1 MAEAVEGGAEWEDV
15 RSLGVHPAR
24 ILLPLS
30 LFSNS
35 SQLLLK
41 SDCALPKVTDCM
53 LCKAIVLQA
62 APLPWKIPLYKHD
75 MTPLCLQA
83 QTLHFIGHI
92 NSTISLAPPTVNKLI
107 NNPKMLKKAL
117 VYKFITLTEAIW
129 SRNYIKVIQENY
141 EKILRTYEKHHS
153 GETPSPGPH
162 NEEIT

>member
-35 SQLLLK
+35 SRLLLK

-62 APLPWKIPLYKHD
+62 APLP
-75 MTPLCLQA
+75 
-83 QTLHFIGHI
+83 
-92 NSTISLAPPTVNKLI
+92 
-107 NNPKMLKKAL
+107 
-117 VYKFITLTEAIW
+117 
-129 SRNYIKVIQENY
+129 
-141 EKILRTYEKHHS
+141 
-153 GETPSPGPH
+153 
-162 NEEIT
+162 